1 MRADEPVYEWEGF
14 LCRRHPNRLI
24 PENYRIPGQ
33 PVLTTICAKDKQPVL
48 TCDRIREGLIAAL
61 PTTAEIAACELI
73 AWCLMADHLHV
84 LLRVAEQG
92 GGILRFLHSYKTWTG
107 RRMRIAGLS
116 HGWERSFWDRHSRNS
131 DDTGRMIAYVL
142 DNPVRA
148 GLCGRRDEW
157 AYAENCW
164 APREGDA
171 VGRGGT

>member
-48 TCDRIREGLIAAL
+48 TCDRIRDELIEAL
-61 PTTAEIAACELI
+61 PVAAEIAACELI

-92 GGILRFLHSYKTWTG
+92 GDILALPSQLQDVDGETDAHSG
-107 RRMRIAGLS
+107 CPARMGAQLLGQAFAQS
-116 HGWERSFWDRHSRNS
+116 G
-131 DDTGRMIAYVL
+131 
-142 DNPVRA
+142 
-148 GLCGRRDEW
+148 
-157 AYAENCW
+157 
-164 APREGDA
+164 
-171 VGRGGT
+171 